1 MMRRECLDWLI
12 VLNERH
18 LRSVMRPRWVA
29 HYNQGRP
36 HGSLG
41 GIPDLPRDRLRSPTG
56 SGSLMATKSLPP
68 RSWRADITNIAWNR
82 LRRELSEPCAVRSF
96 AKATANAFAVDP
108 GSGSSRMTFARRNSV
123 HLSAWLASGTI
134 GSARVWDPTTITLES
149 MTTSGHN
156 VTMREVRI
164 AELKARLSQYL
175 RAVRGGETIAVF
187 DRETPVAQ
195 IVPVRDR
202 TALRIRKPAPGTPP
216 PNRVP
221 LPKRL
226 KSTID
231 VVQLLLEE
239 RQLHR

>member
-1 MMRRECLDWLI
+1 MRVVLQHLLGELAGHRLDN
-12 VLNERH
+12 VLGLTSLEQVRDDRVAQVVESEAGQAGGVSQRPPGAVP
-18 LRSVMRPRWVA
+18 LFRRLGRVVVVM
-29 HYNQGRP
+29 
-36 HGSLG
+36 
-41 GIPDLPRDRLRSPTG
+41 LPLAPEIM
-56 SGSLMATKSLPP
+56 LL
-68 RSWRADITNIAWNR
+68 
-82 LRRELSEPCAVRSF
+82 VRVPEF
-96 AKATANAFAVDP
+96 
-108 GSGSSRMTFARRNSV
+108 
-123 HLSAWLASGTI
+123 
-134 GSARVWDPTTITLES
+134 SARLSIRMMASRAITITLAS

-164 AELKARLSQYL
+164 AELKARLSEYL
-175 RAVRGGETIAVF
+175 RAVRRGETIAVL